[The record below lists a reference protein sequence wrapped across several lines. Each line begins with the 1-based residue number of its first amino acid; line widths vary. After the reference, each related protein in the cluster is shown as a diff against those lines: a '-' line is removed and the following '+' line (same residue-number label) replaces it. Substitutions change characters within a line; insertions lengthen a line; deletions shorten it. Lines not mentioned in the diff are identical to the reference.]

1 MYNEKSGK
9 WEQAI
14 TNCLKRWRRDALDV
28 LHTTI
33 EAHVIS
39 TLEVHLLVMP
49 VQCIVVQSSDIQL
62 ACRICREKPYEC
74 KEYDDYHITASG
86 II

>member
-1 MYNEKSGK
+1 MCNEKSGK
-9 WEQAI
+9 RGTSHYQLSQEVG
-14 TNCLKRWRRDALDV
+14 RDALDV
-28 LHTTI
+28 LHTTM
-33 EAHVIS
+33 EAHMIS

-62 ACRICREKPYEC
+62 ACRICREKPYDC

>member
-1 MYNEKSGK
+1 M
-9 WEQAI
+9 
-14 TNCLKRWRRDALDV
+14 
-28 LHTTI
+28 
-33 EAHVIS
+33 IS
-39 TLEVHLLVMP
+39 TLEVHLLVLP

-62 ACRICREKPYEC
+62 ACRICREKPYDF